1 MLVAMPSRS
10 IGAVT
15 ALALAFLAGA
25 YTYHYL
31 HWNFDDPYIIFRIV
45 RNLLS
50 GHGWAFNVGEA
61 HNASTSV
68 LNTVVVALAAK
79 LFSLEVPFTAHILAT
94 VWLSIAAMGFAWVFG
109 RRFDHWV
116 ALAVGVGL
124 IVTLGENGL
133 WGLEV
138 HLFFALFALFVVFE
152 QLGRNSRAC
161 IGLLAL
167 ARPDG
172 VLLAA
177 IRLLA
182 DARTGMVQAWRTHRR
197 GLLVFAVVLGPWV
210 IFSLARFHHVFPDT
224 LSNKM
229 WQGRSGYWGTG
240 PVYLNGLLSY
250 GWHATPFRAI
260 GYFLA
265 LPGVVFL
272 ARDRS
277 VLLYVIVF
285 AFLQQTAYV
294 VLNVPGYHW
303 YFATLDVASVLAA
316 FYAIGSIY
324 EKVVATSPR
333 SAPPYVAAAFY
344 AGTLLFAGVKARV
357 ALADQSRDARDV
369 SYQSTAARLKAA
381 GIPSGAIAMVEVGTF
396 GYYLPDHAIIDMLG
410 LASANPEYV
419 TGGHNDQFFSAPAST
434 VLLHSPVWPLER
446 GLYDD
451 VRFRM
456 LYEGPM
462 VVSEAIPMQYF
473 VLKPRAHATTRGNKA
488 ASVREQ
494 YPQFRLGSA
503 IARQ

>member
-1 MLVAMPSRS
+1 MTGRPRRS
-10 IGAVT
+10 IGLVT
-15 ALALAFLAGA
+15 ALALALLAGA

-31 HWNFDDPYIIFRIV
+31 HWNFDDAHIIFRIV

-50 GHGWAFNVGEA
+50 GHGWAFNVGET

-68 LNTVVVALAAK
+68 LNTVIVALAAK
-79 LFSLEVPFTAHILAT
+79 LFSSDVPFTAHILAT
-94 VWLSIAAMGFAWVFG
+94 VWLSITAMGFAWVFG

-124 IVTLGENGL
+124 IVTLAESSF

-138 HLFFALFALFVVFE
+138 HLFFALFALFVACE
-152 QLGRNSRAC
+152 QLGRNSWAC
-161 IGLLAL
+161 IGLLTL
-167 ARPDG
+167 TRPDG
-172 VLLAA
+172 VGLAA

-182 DARTGMVQAWRTHRR
+182 EARTGIVHAWRTHRR
-197 GLLVFAVVLGPWV
+197 GLLVFAVVLGPWLM
-210 IFSLARFHHVFPDT
+210 FSLARFHHVFPDT

-240 PVYLNGLLSY
+240 PVYLKALLSY

-260 GYFLA
+260 GYVLA

-285 AFLQQTAYV
+285 ALLQQTAYV

-316 FYAIGSIY
+316 FYAIGCIY

-333 SAPPYVAAAFY
+333 SVPPYVAAAFY
-344 AGTLLFAGVKARV
+344 AGMLLFAGVKARV
-357 ALADQSRDARDV
+357 ALADQSRDPGDV
-369 SYQSTAARLKAA
+369 SYQSTIARLKAD
-381 GIPSGAIAMVEVGTF
+381 GIPSGPIAMVEVGTF

-434 VLLHSPVWPLER
+434 VLFHSPLWPLEHR
-446 GLYDD
+446 LHDD

-462 VVSEAIPMQYF
+462 VVSDTIPMQYF
-473 VLKPRAHATTRGNKA
+473 VLKPRAHATTRGNQPANVGK
-488 ASVREQ
+488 Q
-494 YPQFRLGSA
+494 YLQ
-503 IARQ
+503 